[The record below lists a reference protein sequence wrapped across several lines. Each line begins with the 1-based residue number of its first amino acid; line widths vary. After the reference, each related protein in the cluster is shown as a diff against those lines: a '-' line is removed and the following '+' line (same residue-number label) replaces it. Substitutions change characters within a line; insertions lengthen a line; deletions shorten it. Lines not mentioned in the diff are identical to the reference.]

1 MDKETI
7 MNQLID
13 INKLIIKLNNYLEPN
28 KFNIVKEKIINKEI
42 TNISQLDS
50 EFYDNYSI
58 MLFLYKY
65 SISNYFKKSNYYDE
79 YIYDFI
85 KNINKK
91 LFTNKE
97 FLLELLK
104 INPKILNYTNRFDI
118 ILDREIIEKYIFI
131 SPHKINIFYDDKEFI
146 IKMINI
152 NKDSYLKLNTL
163 KYDKDVMRAYIN

>member
-13 INKLIIKLNNYLEPN
+13 INNLIIKLNNYLEPN

-65 SISNYFKKSNYYDE
+65 SISNYFKKLNYYDE
-79 YIYDFI
+79 DIYDFI

-104 INPKILNYTNRFDI
+104 INPKILNYTNMFNK
-118 ILDREIIEKYIFI
+118 ILDR
-131 SPHKINIFYDDKEFI
+131 
-146 IKMINI
+146 
-152 NKDSYLKLNTL
+152 
-163 KYDKDVMRAYIN
+163 